1 MVIFIPTLELF
12 DEQDAINHV
21 NNLNFKRLAAT
32 DGETKTINYIL
43 KELAKKNVNLT
54 VESFMWS
61 KTALKLRKLIFLW
74 IFVFVLGSQILLLQ
88 PVITWIILPLDGLF
102 FIVLFKLV
110 KIILDHTRILFL
122 GKRKESKNVIAT
134 IYAKDLYPKRPVVIF
149 TAHYDSVSS
158 NFPMK
163 YIKVLLLSAFML
175 LLSFLLINLVLA
187 IWSII
192 ALFPIL
198 EIDII
203 YIIIRNIS
211 IIIGVIILT
220 EIFITFF
227 NKKTNQSVG
236 SVDNASGTAILIELA
251 KLIIHHPLE
260 KTDVIFLWCGA
271 EEMGIWGSKQ
281 YCAKHFEELDHD
293 YDLNKSY
300 NINIDMVGSY
310 VGIVDEIGL
319 IKKKKLNENLN
330 DVLAASATQL
340 NVPLKRTSLSFGT
353 GSDHLALRAFTKK
366 AKKKGFQI
374 SCFLSKE
381 DSKYIHSK
389 KDIPERCSAT
399 NLNACIEICYNA
411 IKSLDL
417 RVE

>member
-1 MVIFIPTLELF
+1 VIFIPTLELF
-12 DEQDAINHV
+12 DEQDAISHV
-21 NNLNFKRLAAT
+21 NNLSFKRFAAT

-43 KELAKKNVNLT
+43 KELAKKEVDLT

-61 KTALKLRKLIFLW
+61 KTSIKLRKLIFLW
-74 IFVFVLGSQILLLQ
+74 IFAFVLGSQILLLQ

-102 FIVLFKLV
+102 FVVLFALAKL
-110 KIILDHTRILFL
+110 IFDHTRILFL

-134 IYAKDLYPKRPVVIF
+134 IHAKDLYPKRPVVIF
-149 TAHYDSVSS
+149 TAHYDSASS

-163 YIKVLLLSAFML
+163 IIKVLLLSVFML

-192 ALFPIL
+192 ALVFPIL
-198 EIDII
+198 NIDII
-203 YIIIRNIS
+203 YVIIRNIS

-251 KLIIHHPLE
+251 KLIKNYPLE

-310 VGIVDEIGL
+310 VGIVDETGL
-319 IKKKKLNENLN
+319 IKKKKLNYNLN
-330 DVLAASATQL
+330 DVLEASATQL
-340 NVPLKRTSLSFGT
+340 NVPFKRASMAFGT

-366 AKKKGFQI
+366 AVKKGFQV

-389 KDIPERCSAT
+389 KDTPERCSAT

>member
-1 MVIFIPTLELF
+1 MIFIPILKLF
-12 DEQDAINHV
+12 NEQDAINHV
-21 NNLNFKRLAAT
+21 NNLSFKRMAAT

-43 KELAKKNVNLT
+43 KELSKKDVGLT
-54 VESFMWS
+54 VESFLWS
-61 KTALKLRKLIFLW
+61 KTSTKLRKLIFLW
-74 IFVFVLGSQILLLQ
+74 IFVFVLCSQILLLR

-102 FIVLFKLV
+102 LVGLFTMFKL
-110 KIILDHTRILFL
+110 IFDHTRILFL
-122 GKRKESKNVIAT
+122 GRRKESRNVIAT
-134 IYAKDLYPKRPVVIF
+134 INAKDLYPKRPVVIF
-149 TAHYDSVSS
+149 TAHHDSVSS

-163 YIKVLLLSAFML
+163 FFKFLLLSAFLL
-175 LLSFLLINLVLA
+175 LLSFLLINLVLT

-198 EIDII
+198 EINII
-203 YIIIRNIS
+203 YEIIRTIS
-211 IIIGVIILT
+211 VIIGIIILT

-251 KLIIHHPLE
+251 KLVKNHPLE

-281 YCAKHFEELDHD
+281 YCTKHFEELDHD

-310 VGIVDEIGL
+310 VGVVDETGL
-319 IKKKKLNENLN
+319 IKKKKLNDNLN
-330 DVLAASATQL
+330 DVLEASATKL
-340 NVPLKRTSLSFGT
+340 NVSFKRASMAFGT

-366 AKKKGFQI
+366 AVKKGFQV

-389 KDIPERCSAT
+389 KDTPERCSAT
-399 NLNACIEICYNA
+399 NLNACIEICYNS

-417 RVE
+417 RVD